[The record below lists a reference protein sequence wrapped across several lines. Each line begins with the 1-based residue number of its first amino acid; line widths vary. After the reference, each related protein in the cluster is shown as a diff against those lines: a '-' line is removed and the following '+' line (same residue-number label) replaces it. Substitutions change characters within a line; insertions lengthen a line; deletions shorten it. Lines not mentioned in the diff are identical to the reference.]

1 MVAINT
7 ISAGGKISQRTDYV
21 RQKQA
26 SNLFAIHA
34 DQLHS
39 CECIRGTK
47 TAAKDSRQKKKYN
60 EDPAEWN
67 GYDAHCAESQGYRN
81 QYIWVEAV
89 GEKDEKAY

>member
-1 MVAINT
+1 MF
-7 ISAGGKISQRTDYV
+7 

-67 GYDAHCAESQGYRN
+67 GYDAHGAESQGYRN
-81 QYIWVEAV
+81 QYIWVEAIV
-89 GEKDEKAY
+89 EKVKKHIE